1 MMHDTSRGLDRIL
14 QAVIAIAFLGSI
26 SEARAGLVINATF
39 AGGSAPSNLAGGGNL
54 VTIFGT
60 AVSYWEAAFPGN
72 DNWTVNLQFEWA
84 NLNGGQNARF
94 VLGTIG
100 GSPIRIESGLIQFD
114 NSGLTHLFADPTPTN
129 NSEYTTYNVTSSE
142 APGGEINTGRYFTG
156 ATGAAANNLDL
167 LSLAEHEIGHALGL
181 AVMNPQSPSTLEIMP
196 PLPFAGLEMITFG
209 DHLPYSNAVMANF
222 PQPGVRYLLS
232 AADIL
237 AEAQISQ
244 FFTPNLDPFV
254 PEPDSILLL
263 SIGMVGIAAW
273 SIRHSAKP

>member
-1 MMHDTSRGLDRIL
+1 MMHDKSRSLSRIL
-14 QAVIAIAFLGSI
+14 PSVVAIALLGSI

-54 VTIFGT
+54 VTIFDT
-60 AVSYWEAAFPGN
+60 AVSYWEAAYQGN
-72 DNWTVNLQFEWA
+72 DKWSVNLQFEWA

-94 VLGTIG
+94 ELGSIG

-114 NSGLTHLFADPTPTN
+114 NSGLTHLFADPTPTD
-129 NSEYTTYNVTSSE
+129 NSEYMTYKETFAE

-167 LSLAEHEIGHALGL
+167 VSLAEHEIGHALGL
-181 AVMNPQSPSTLEIMP
+181 DLQNPQSPSTLEIMP
-196 PLPFAGLEMITFG
+196 PLPYAGLEMITFSE
-209 DHLPYSNAVMANF
+209 HLPYIYSVMANF

-237 AEAQISQ
+237 ADAQISQ
-244 FFTPNLDPFV
+244 FLTPNLDPFV

-263 SIGMVGIAAW
+263 SIGMVGLTAW
-273 SIRHSAKP
+273 SIRHFAKR